1 MFSMFCKTKP
11 KPKKKKKQIATSV
24 PPLMSVA
31 CVRLGEPSF
40 APPFAVEHQQAGF
53 VLAQALREN

>member
-11 KPKKKKKQIATSV
+11 KPKKKNHLATSV